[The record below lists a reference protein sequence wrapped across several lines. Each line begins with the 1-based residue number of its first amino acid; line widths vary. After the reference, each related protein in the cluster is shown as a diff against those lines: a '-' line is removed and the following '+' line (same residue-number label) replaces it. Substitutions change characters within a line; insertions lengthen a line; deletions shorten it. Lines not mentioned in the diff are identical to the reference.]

1 MSKSDRDITKK
12 ILVQG
17 VHPDVRGDLVAKLFS
32 RFGGIVYVRF
42 LDRKTCVVEFI
53 HGQSAVMALQLN
65 SARNTLLS
73 DGPLTVTIDTYKK
86 PSKPRSASGSF
97 VIVDP
102 PKFNNFFIPTL
113 PQNLRIS

>member
-1 MSKSDRDITKK
+1 MSRSDRDITKK

-17 VHPDVRGDLVAKLFS
+17 VHPDVRADAVAKLFG
-32 RFGGIVYVRF
+32 RFGTIVFVRF
-42 LDRKTCVVEFI
+42 LDRKTCVVEFL
-53 HGQSAVMALQLN
+53 HEESALRALKLN
-65 SARNTLLS
+65 SARNTLLG
-73 DGPLTVTIDTYKK
+73 DGPLNVTIDTYKP

-97 VIVDP
+97 VMMNP